1 MQSILVS
8 PLARTRQL
16 VLSVPVQIFL
26 FLALGSLSLWLLYF
40 SAHPSTHNAMHHGR
54 HTTLGVACH

>member
-1 MQSILVS
+1 MQSISVS

-40 SAHPSTHNAMHHGR
+40 SAYPAAHNAMHHGR
-54 HTTLGVACH
+54 HATLGVACH